1 MLYTTHGKKLYIYKK
16 FCVCDNKTDERER
29 EKEREKEKNWVYLF
43 FSETKQSVSCERRI
57 WSANYQKSWKFP

>member
-29 EKEREKEKNWVYLF
+29 EKEREKEKN
-43 FSETKQSVSCERRI
+43 
-57 WSANYQKSWKFP
+57 